1 MDDPFEAL
9 KQVQPQVAGD
19 PFEALK
25 RGEKQ
30 ITSDYVD
37 EQFRK
42 ERSWTEVEPELTSA
56 GVDPEP
62 FRQDYQLREARK
74 MQSGEG
80 IGVAESL
87 TRSSI
92 PFASALYR
100 GRENDK
106 YAKALSRFEQGK
118 ATGEDALTIA
128 RYERVQQLDAERG
141 RTFGG
146 KMVDLLGAM
155 PAVIGEAYAG
165 GKLLGAIGK
174 GLGIGEAASTAGKL
188 GQFAGRQAAITPLM
202 PSLYFDQ
209 AQRRNIEQGRNPM
222 DVRGFPTPLGLAY
235 AQNLVLGSITRTGPV
250 TAATGKVPTLVGR
263 SLARGAVGTAEMAG
277 VDVAGGVADQ
287 FLTDA
292 YKTNT
297 RFGVIGQLAR
307 GELGEGLQDA
317 AVSTLGFALFAA
329 LHDRGPT
336 YRNQSQKPGLVWA
349 PFSRPE
355 GTALPEGPPSR
366 PGDGWRSKAAD
377 SPVVESFVDAIDW
390 MKRRGYSADQAS
402 AAFKDIHT
410 RVSDFL
416 GANPDAKPADVKK
429 LFERDP
435 VGPLRT
441 FAERLADAI
450 PENTQAK
457 IVPRP
462 ELPASPNAAPPVDPN
477 SRLGKAQTRMKAAE
491 EALQNVEP
499 VKGAKSAADRSLRL
513 RKMERASNE
522 YDAALKEL
530 QAARAEEQAKMDTVS
545 NRPEAKPKQQVPPPG
560 TPPEAVE
567 KPPVSAEPEPATSD
581 ISAQRPPESPQSEAP
596 AEAAQPPAGPK
607 SGLGGFTATLVERF
621 KNRGRIPQKAPEPPP
636 AAPAPAP
643 APPPEPPAP
652 GGLAAQLAELQAQRR
667 GRQASP
673 ALRALTMLGEQAA
686 LRRAGKSANDAGDVA
701 PRTRLDAE
709 MAKPMIERVWDNRV
723 PGIRTVVGEAVD
735 NPTPENMNLA
745 RAAVESFKRIAQAR
759 GMNVQGAIDQH
770 LPRWAAM
777 EAEQQVKDAVRR
789 APTREQRQEE
799 ELNARGAEFREQ
811 LRAQEDVNNEIARQ
825 LSEGRRQGRPAEE
838 VRREVE
844 SVVRQA
850 NEAASR
856 AGAGDPQHGQP
867 AAAIGHETTIAV
879 PGGKPLPARY
889 ELRELD
895 SVTASHKA
903 DPPHNLLD
911 RVKSGDYPQGL
922 QPRDYSVA
930 GEVNKVWDGARTM
943 EPRYFVSDH
952 PDATNG
958 PPSIDAEGLV
968 INGNGR
974 QMMLE
979 ASTHVGTYDKYRAEL
994 KKKAGLFGYDP
1005 AEVDRMKRP
1014 ALYRVVRFPA
1024 ASPEGIAFARA
1035 GNVSSTQGQSPV
1047 RAAAAMSDM
1056 LTTEMIR
1063 SMDLRGDE
1071 TFSKA
1076 VNGQSGFDFRMK
1088 LYGRLPSTMR
1098 DALFQQDAT
1107 KTLTAAGQEFV
1118 QNMMLSKFLPADMIE
1133 TLEKEHKRLF
1143 QSIEGVIPALMK
1155 VAADPQ
1161 LDAVNLAPQLEEALG
1176 FLMRND
1182 RVQTAADAS
1191 NRLDQLDLFSGK
1203 VAESLTPGGR
1213 MMLDF
1218 LLDKGESSK
1227 VFRQAI
1233 TKIIAGERGAAGLF
1247 DNPNAPFDIVQ
1258 NAARVMGVKERPGA
1272 KFGGPRGRKGAIS
1285 LPTWDDVKNSNLA
1298 KGIQTAVDEWTK
1310 LRGSMFPE
1318 MNRLNPLVADKAAT
1332 LAAAVPFA
1340 EAATHYVMKAVFGPI
1355 PRADRA
1361 KFYAAH
1367 VESRLNYMASRGL
1380 NPISIIGPDSPLK
1393 SQAEYTAVLRS
1404 PGFRDYL
1411 KRWQQVV
1418 VPIMNKN
1425 FWDSQGIPHG
1435 TPIANSTQIPG
1446 YPISLVRI
1454 RQDGSTTSVG
1464 RGGTRVRPERVTQ
1477 RRLGFNKA
1485 ASGESPFG
1493 YELDPEKALLSVF
1506 EQGMQAAARANL
1518 DRTIVSTGVG
1528 KWAQPGQPAPV
1539 TARGTPMKAVRHV
1552 DAQQGTQAVPNAKTL
1567 FVDPTIL
1574 ESYHNVIGVG
1584 NQFRI
1589 PVGTAMLSAMTR
1601 VALVSTVEAAY
1612 HSANLMMQLTKP
1624 RMIRSVAAE
1633 LLEAGKSML
1642 SGKMPE
1648 LSEGQLKRLMGLAEA
1663 GSTKAAGFQTGF
1675 LVPDSVAK
1683 KYPMLRMM
1691 DPTRW
1696 GASFLD
1702 AVDSVIRLG
1711 SDRAFRSLAKDGIV
1725 ADTAQNKRDFLNSVG
1740 NYIKDSQAF
1749 IVRALRGSGIGPFAT
1764 ASTNTPIH
1772 SIRSLWA
1779 SAGLTATSP
1788 AQQLRLRA
1796 HVLAKM
1802 AAGVGTAMLINYLAH
1817 GDPRGDETI
1826 PWGALKVGER
1836 NGRSYYVDPLR
1847 FMGPRRG
1854 LHVTGLSAVLEGKK
1868 LGASDAAIIHRAR
1881 TDVQHA
1887 LLHPAMGPGTA
1898 TLNTLATG
1906 QNAIGANVAGTP
1918 PEGGTQEWENIKAA
1932 LKNMNPSLAQ
1942 LVGADRVKPGEAM
1955 PLLPLTGKG
1964 EGIIGDFPE
1973 DSDAGENALKLFAP
1987 YLQSR
1992 KQLPEGQLRG
2002 FMEKEALPQIEV
2014 PLRRGGPNQKSVIRG
2029 RRR

>member
-1 MDDPFEAL
+1 MDPIQDAL
-9 KQVQPQVAGD
+9 DTLFQTPPPAEQPKA
-19 PFEALK
+19 PPA
-25 RGEKQ
+25 
-30 ITSDYVD
+30 
-37 EQFRK
+37 
-42 ERSWTEVEPELTSA
+42 PEGPYS
-56 GVDPEP
+56 
-62 FRQDYQLREARK
+62 
-74 MQSGEG
+74 
-80 IGVAESL
+80 
-87 TRSSI
+87 
-92 PFASALYR
+92 SAL
-100 GRENDK
+100 DT
-106 YAKALSRFEQGK
+106 LF
-118 ATGEDALTIA
+118 TP
-128 RYERVQQLDAERG
+128 ERKFQQLDEARATAAEHVATRG
-141 RTFGG
+141 TSQRIVGEMAQSSVPFLSSSFGSMIEA
-146 KMVDLLGAM
+146 KY
-155 PAVIGEAYAG
+155 GEAKKRFEAG
-165 GKLLGAIGK
+165 EHTEADIRTIANQEAEQQAREQRGFWGKLGGFVAKAPAI
-174 GLGIGEAASTAGKL
+174 IGEAATGGGLIGRGGGFLAGASTRG
-188 GQFAGRQAAITPLM
+188 GQAAQFLGRQAALTPAM
-202 PSLYFDQ
+202 PSLYLEQ
-209 AQRRNIEQGRNPM
+209 AVQRNVEQGRDAY
-222 DVRGFPTPLGLAY
+222 DVKGFPTPLGLAY
-235 AQNLVLGSITRTGPV
+235 AQNLVLGSLSRIGPV
-250 TAATGKVPTLVGR
+250 TEATARVPTFVGR
-263 SLARGAVGTAEMAG
+263 SLSRGAIGTAEMAG
-277 VDVAGGVADQ
+277 VDAAGMLADK
-287 FLTDA
+287 FLSDT

-297 RFGVIGQLAR
+297 KLGALGKMLD
-307 GELGEGLQDA
+307 GKLGEGLQDA
-317 AVSTLGFALFAA
+317 AVTTLGFALFAA
-329 LHDRGPT
+329 LHDQGPPPK
-336 YRNQSQKPGLVWA
+336 YQAQPQKPGLVYA

-366 PGDGWRSKAAD
+366 PGAGWRSKAAG
-377 SPVVESFVDAIDW
+377 SPVVDSFVDAIDW

-402 AAFKDIHT
+402 AAFKGVKDRINGLLN
-410 RVSDFL
+410 D
-416 GANPDAKPADVKK
+416 NPNAKPEDVRK
-429 LFERDP
+429 LFEKDP
-435 VGPLRT
+435 QGPLRT
-441 FAERLADAI
+441 FAERLADTI
-450 PENTQAK
+450 PETTAAK

-477 SRLGKAQTRMKAAE
+477 SRLGKAQERMKAAVD
-491 EALQNVEP
+491 AMSNVPP
-499 VKGAKSAADRSLRL
+499 VKSAKSAA
-513 RKMERASNE
+513 ERARILNQMDRASKA

-530 QAARAEEQAKMDTVS
+530 QQARAEEQARLDTLSKQSQEAEQQKVPEKNTPTESAAPPAEVPES
-545 NRPEAKPKQQVPPPG
+545 NRPTAPK
-560 TPPEAVE
+560 
-567 KPPVSAEPEPATSD
+567 SD
-581 ISAQRPPESPQSEAP
+581 VVAGERPESPQSGPAAGPSEAP
-596 AEAAQPPAGPK
+596 PDPRSAV
-607 SGLGGFTATLVERF
+607 GGFTGELLERF
-621 KNRGRIPQKAPEPPP
+621 KNRGRVPQKAPEPAAPPVP
-636 AAPAPAP
+636 AAPPAS
-643 APPPEPPAP
+643 AEPPVQP
-652 GGLAAQLAELQAQRR
+652 GGLADQLSQMAANRR
-667 GRQASP
+667 GGPVTRAERALLELERQAAIRRS
-673 ALRALTMLGEQAA
+673 QAV
-686 LRRAGKSANDAGDVA
+686 D
-701 PRTRLDAE
+701 PRQKIAE
-709 MAKPMIERVWDNRV
+709 ATGAEPMIERVWNARV
-723 PGIRTVVGEAVD
+723 PGIRTAVGEAVD
-735 NPTPENMNLA
+735 NPSPENIERA
-745 RAAVESFKRIAQAR
+745 RANVESFKRIAQAR
-759 GMNVQGAIDQH
+759 GMDVQAAIDEH

-777 EAEQQVKDAVRR
+777 EAEQQVKDAVRQ

-811 LRAQEDVNNEIARQ
+811 LRAQEDVNREIARQ

-856 AGAGDPQHGQP
+856 AGAVDPQHGQP

-895 SVTASHKA
+895 TVTASHKA

-994 KKKAGLFGYDP
+994 KKKASLFGYDP

-1035 GNVSSTQGQSPV
+1035 GNVSTTQGQSPV

-1088 LYGRLPSTMR
+1088 LYSRLPSTMR
-1098 DALFQQDAT
+1098 DTLFQQDAT
-1107 KTLTAAGQEFV
+1107 KTLTATGQEFV

-1161 LDAVNLAPQLEEALG
+1161 LDSVNLAPQLEEALG

-1218 LLDKGESSK
+1218 LLDKGESPK

-1247 DNPNAPFDIVQ
+1247 DNPNASFDIVQ
-1258 NAARVMGVKERPGA
+1258 NAAKLLNVKERPGA
-1272 KFGGPRGRKGAIS
+1272 KFGGPRGRSGAIK
-1285 LPTWDDVKNSNLA
+1285 LPTWDDVKNSNAA
-1298 KGIQTAVDEWTK
+1298 KLIRTARDEWTK

-1318 MNRLNPLVADKAAT
+1318 MRRVSEDVADKAAT

-1340 EAATHYVMKAVFGPI
+1340 EAATKYAM
-1355 PRADRA
+1355 RALFDGIKRE
-1361 KFYAAH
+1361 KWDKLYAALI
-1367 VESRLNYMASRGL
+1367 ESRLNYMASRGR
-1380 NPISIIGPDSPLK
+1380 NPISILGPDSPLK
-1393 SQAEYTAVLRS
+1393 SQAEYTQVVRS
-1404 PGFRDYL
+1404 PEFREFL

-1418 VPIMNKN
+1418 VPIMNQH
-1425 FWDSQGIPHG
+1425 FWDSQGMPHG
-1435 TPIANSTQIPG
+1435 TPIRNDTQIPN
-1446 YPISLVRI
+1446 YPVNLVRV

-1477 RRLGFNKA
+1477 RKLGYNKT

-1493 YELDPEKALLSVF
+1493 YELDPEKALLTVF

-1518 DRTIVSTGVG
+1518 DRSIVANGAG
-1528 KWAQPGQPAPV
+1528 KWGMPGQPAPT
-1539 TARGTPMKAVRHV
+1539 TAAGVPMKSVRHV
-1552 DAQQGTQAVPNAKTL
+1552 DPQPGTQQPNSGTL
-1567 FVDPTIL
+1567 FVDPTIHQ
-1574 ESYHNVIGVG
+1574 SYLDVIGVG
-1584 NQFRI
+1584 NQFHI
-1589 PVGTAMLSAMTR
+1589 PLVTSALNAATR
-1601 VALVSTVEAAY
+1601 VALLSTVEAAY
-1612 HSANLMMQLTKP
+1612 HSANLAMQLTKP

-1633 LLEAGKSML
+1633 LLEAAKPIL
-1642 SGKMPE
+1642 SGKMPG
-1648 LSEGQLKRLMGLAEA
+1648 LSTAQLERMVGLAEA
-1663 GSTKAAGFQTGF
+1663 GSTKAAGFQTGT
-1675 LVPDSVAK
+1675 LIPESLTK
-1683 KYPMLRMM
+1683 NRPWLGRM
-1691 DPTRW
+1691 DPTVW
-1696 GASFLD
+1696 GAKFLD
-1702 AVDSVIRLG
+1702 IVDSAIRLG

-1725 ADTAQNKRDFLNSVG
+1725 VDSAGNKRDFLNSVG

-1749 IVRALRGSGIGPFAT
+1749 VVRLLRGSGFGPFST

-1772 SIRSLWA
+1772 SIRSLWL
-1779 SAGLTATSP
+1779 SSGMTATS
-1788 AQQLRLRA
+1788 AGNQVRLRA

-1802 AAGVGTAMLINYLAH
+1802 AAAVGAGMLINWAAH

-1826 PWGALKVGER
+1826 PWGAIKVGEY
-1836 NGRSYYVDPLR
+1836 NGRSYYIDPLR

-1854 LHVTGLSAVLEGKK
+1854 LRVTGLDAVIEGEK
-1868 LGASDAAIIHRAR
+1868 LGASYPAIANRAT

-1887 LLHPAMGPGTA
+1887 LLHPASGPGTA
-1898 TLNTLATG
+1898 FAYTLMTG
-1906 QNAIGANVAGTP
+1906 QNTIGANIAGAP
-1918 PEGGTQEWENIKAA
+1918 PEGGTVQWERFKAA
-1932 LKNMNPSLAQ
+1932 LKNVNPSLAQ

-1955 PLLPLTGKG
+1955 PLFPLTGKG
-1964 EGIIGDFPE
+1964 SGIIGDFPE
-1973 DSDAGENALKLFAP
+1973 DEPASQNALKMLAP
-1987 YLQSR
+1987 YIMSR
-1992 KQLPEGQLRG
+1992 RQTDEDQLRG
-2002 FMEKEALPQIEV
+2002 LMEKEALPHMSV
-2014 PLRRGGPNQKSVIRG
+2014 PVRPGGGDGDGPKRVKPLRRR
-2029 RRR
+2029 

>member
-1 MDDPFEAL
+1 MDPIQDAL
-9 KQVQPQVAGD
+9 DTLFQTPPPAEQPKA
-19 PFEALK
+19 PPA
-25 RGEKQ
+25 
-30 ITSDYVD
+30 
-37 EQFRK
+37 
-42 ERSWTEVEPELTSA
+42 PEGPYS
-56 GVDPEP
+56 
-62 FRQDYQLREARK
+62 
-74 MQSGEG
+74 
-80 IGVAESL
+80 
-87 TRSSI
+87 
-92 PFASALYR
+92 SAL
-100 GRENDK
+100 DT
-106 YAKALSRFEQGK
+106 LF
-118 ATGEDALTIA
+118 TP
-128 RYERVQQLDAERG
+128 ERKFQQLDEARATAAEHVATRG
-141 RTFGG
+141 TSQRIVGEMAQSSVPFLSSSFGSMIEA
-146 KMVDLLGAM
+146 KY
-155 PAVIGEAYAG
+155 GEAKKRFEAG
-165 GKLLGAIGK
+165 EHTEADIRTIANQEAEQQAREQRGFWGKLGGFVAKAPAI
-174 GLGIGEAASTAGKL
+174 IGEAATGGGLIGRGGGFLAGASTRG
-188 GQFAGRQAAITPLM
+188 GQAAQFLGRQAALTPAM
-202 PSLYFDQ
+202 PSLYLEQ
-209 AQRRNIEQGRNPM
+209 AVQRNVEQGRDAY
-222 DVRGFPTPLGLAY
+222 DVKGFPTPLGLAY
-235 AQNLVLGSITRTGPV
+235 AQNLVLGSLSRIGPV
-250 TAATGKVPTLVGR
+250 TEATARVPTFVGR
-263 SLARGAVGTAEMAG
+263 SLSRGAIGTAEMAG
-277 VDVAGGVADQ
+277 VDAAGMLADK
-287 FLTDA
+287 FLSDT

-297 RFGVIGQLAR
+297 KLGALGKMLD
-307 GELGEGLQDA
+307 GKLGEGLQDA
-317 AVSTLGFALFAA
+317 AVTTLGFALFAA
-329 LHDRGPT
+329 LHDQGPPPK
-336 YRNQSQKPGLVWA
+336 YQAQPQKPGLVYA

-366 PGDGWRSKAAD
+366 PGAGWRSKAAG
-377 SPVVESFVDAIDW
+377 SPVVDSFVDAIDW

-402 AAFKDIHT
+402 AAFKGVKDRINGLLN
-410 RVSDFL
+410 D
-416 GANPDAKPADVKK
+416 NPNAKPEDVRK
-429 LFERDP
+429 LFEKDP
-435 VGPLRT
+435 QGPLRT
-441 FAERLADAI
+441 FAERLADTI
-450 PENTQAK
+450 PETTAAK

-477 SRLGKAQTRMKAAE
+477 SRLGKAQERMKAAVD
-491 EALQNVEP
+491 AMSNVPP
-499 VKGAKSAADRSLRL
+499 VKSAKSAA
-513 RKMERASNE
+513 ERARILNQMDRASKA

-530 QAARAEEQAKMDTVS
+530 QQARAEEQARLDTLSKQSQEAEQQKVPEKNTPTESAAPPAEVPES
-545 NRPEAKPKQQVPPPG
+545 NRPTAPK
-560 TPPEAVE
+560 
-567 KPPVSAEPEPATSD
+567 SD
-581 ISAQRPPESPQSEAP
+581 VVAGERPESPQSGPAAGPSEAP
-596 AEAAQPPAGPK
+596 PDPRSAV
-607 SGLGGFTATLVERF
+607 GGFTGELLERF
-621 KNRGRIPQKAPEPPP
+621 KNRGRVPQKAPEPAAPPVP
-636 AAPAPAP
+636 AAPPAS
-643 APPPEPPAP
+643 AEPPVQP
-652 GGLAAQLAELQAQRR
+652 GGLADQLSQMAANRR
-667 GRQASP
+667 GGPVTRAERALLELERQAAIRRS
-673 ALRALTMLGEQAA
+673 QAV
-686 LRRAGKSANDAGDVA
+686 D
-701 PRTRLDAE
+701 PRQKIAE
-709 MAKPMIERVWDNRV
+709 ATGAEPMIERVWNARV
-723 PGIRTVVGEAVD
+723 PGIRTAVGEAVD
-735 NPTPENMNLA
+735 NPSPENIERA
-745 RAAVESFKRIAQAR
+745 RANVESFKRIAQAR
-759 GMNVQGAIDQH
+759 GMDVQAAIDEH

-777 EAEQQVKDAVRR
+777 EAEQQVKDAVRQ

-1098 DALFQQDAT
+1098 DTLFQQDAT
-1107 KTLTAAGQEFV
+1107 KTLTATGQEFV

-1143 QSIEGVIPALMK
+1143 QSIEGVIPSLMK

-1918 PEGGTQEWENIKAA
+1918 PEGGTQEWENFKAA